1 MEARMSKY
9 GVQASPERE
18 RPRPA
23 PKQVSRK
30 IPVVYYLCRNHHLEH
45 PHFIEV
51 TVSSHEGLYLRGR
64 CDSNGSKNKTKAL
77 VKKEKERGEEVVNP
91 GKQEQDQSSSE
102 EREGEGRGGGESRV
116 ECRG

>member
-1 MEARMSKY
+1 MEARMRKY
-9 GVQASPERE
+9 EVQASPERE
-18 RPRPA
+18 RPGPA

-30 IPVVYYLCRNHHLEH
+30 IPVVYYLCRNRHLEH

-64 CDSNGSKNKTKAL
+64 CDSNRSKNKTKAL

-91 GKQEQDQSSSE
+91 GLNAEDEDGLEQK
-102 EREGEGRGGGESRV
+102 RRKKK
-116 ECRG
+116 